1 MNRRAGDWEFPLTGF
16 SELIPGREV
25 TPLGKRGPKGKP
37 TSLRVLEGDR
47 EDRINR
53 NEPVPGQGEV
63 VPPAWL
69 VELDEDAS
77 GGGETALGVWERL
90 APDLVRKGVLTA
102 WDVDQFAV
110 FCDAVVRH
118 REATRVVDRE
128 GTLVEGQKGNLV
140 RNPAI
145 QIARDYADL
154 MVKVG
159 SRFGLTPGDRAD
171 LTIEREASHGGAD
184 RLLS

>member
-1 MNRRAGDWEFPLTGF
+1 M
-16 SELIPGREV
+16 
-25 TPLGKRGPKGKP
+25 GKRGPKGKP

-53 NEPVPGQGEV
+53 DEPVPALGDV
-63 VPPAWL
+63 VAPEWI
-69 VELDEDAS
+69 VSLDEQSS
-77 GGGETALGVWERL
+77 GEHETALGVWNRL
-90 APDLVRKGVLTA
+90 APDLERKGVLTP
-102 WDVDQFAV
+102 WDVDQLAV

-118 REATRVVDRE
+118 REATRQVQHH
-128 GTLVEGQKGNLV
+128 GILIEGQKGNEV

-145 QIARDYADL
+145 QVARDYADL

>member
-1 MNRRAGDWEFPLTGF
+1 M
-16 SELIPGREV
+16 
-25 TPLGKRGPKGKP
+25 GKRGPKGKP
-37 TSLRVLEGDR
+37 TSLRVLDGDR

-53 NEPVPGQGEV
+53 NEPVPSQGDV
-63 VPPAWL
+63 APPAWIT
-69 VELDEDAS
+69 ELDEQAPA
-77 GGGETALGVWERL
+77 GHETALGVWNRL
-90 APDLVRKGVLTA
+90 APDLVRKGVLTP
-102 WDVDQFAV
+102 WDIDQFAV

-118 REATRVVDRE
+118 REATRAVQEHGMLIV
-128 GTLVEGQKGNLV
+128 GQKGNEV

-145 QIARDYADL
+145 QVARDYADL

-171 LTIEREASHGGAD
+171 LKIEREATHGGAD

>member
-1 MNRRAGDWEFPLTGF
+1 M
-16 SELIPGREV
+16 
-25 TPLGKRGPKGKP
+25 GKRGPKGAP
-37 TSLRVLEGDR
+37 TSLRILNGDR

-53 NEPVPGQGEV
+53 DEPLPGQGDV
-63 VPPAWL
+63 FPPEWI
-69 VELDEDAS
+69 VELDEQTA
-77 GGGETALGVWERL
+77 GEHETALGVWNRL
-90 APDLVRKGVLTA
+90 APDLTRKGVLTP
-102 WDVDQFAV
+102 WDVDQLAV

-118 REATRVVDRE
+118 REATRQVQSH
-128 GTLVEGQKGNLV
+128 GILIEGQKGNEV

-145 QIARDYADL
+145 QVARDYADL

>member
-1 MNRRAGDWEFPLTGF
+1 MGER
-16 SELIPGREV
+16 GR
-25 TPLGKRGPKGKP
+25 KSKP
-37 TSLRVLEGDR
+37 TSLKILHGER

-53 NEPVPGQGEV
+53 DEPLPGQSDV
-63 VPPAWL
+63 VAPEWI
-69 VELDEDAS
+69 VQLDEDSS
-77 GGGETALGVWERL
+77 GEHETALGVWSRL
-90 APDLVRKGVLTA
+90 APDLERTGVLTP
-102 WDVDQFAV
+102 WDVDQLAV

-118 REATRVVDRE
+118 REATRAVQHH
-128 GTLVEGQKGNLV
+128 GILIEGQKGNEV

-145 QIARDYADL
+145 QVARDYADL

-171 LTIEREASHGGAD
+171 LKIEREASHGGAD